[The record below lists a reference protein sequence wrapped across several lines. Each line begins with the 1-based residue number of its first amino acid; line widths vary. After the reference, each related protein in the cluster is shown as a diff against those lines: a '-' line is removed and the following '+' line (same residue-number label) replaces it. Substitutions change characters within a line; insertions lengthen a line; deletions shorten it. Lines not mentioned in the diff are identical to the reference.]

1 MGSAPPW
8 RGPRAGA
15 EDLNVMSFLFCLE
28 LSDIPVGPCRGLY
41 ILAAPPQVKSSSLRT
56 LQRGGKRR
64 RSRYQ
69 QQQRHHPV
77 WEEPSQGS
85 DAAAASA
92 DPFGRCMDLAL
103 GVGGGGGAD
112 SDDDDDD
119 DYQDLQEEEALPAC
133 RRILLKERRLL
144 NLSEREEGRVVV
156 YLASGGYRH
165 FIDRRLPSAPSYIF
179 SGLHSGAGRQVHGWS
194 NRQFTDLTLVF
205 KADSSSSVSQICF
218 LNHHGAFYHYQGHD
232 ETCPRHRDAATVAFQ
247 VNEAT
252 QMMDRFRMG
261 LAYRWSNVYP
271 QACSFRYS
279 TTLSCD
285 FVHGKEIP
293 GLDSDEVTCRTLEAR
308 IEADL
313 DRENYW
319 LPSKAPYLNQ
329 EEIVKGIAD
338 GSLTGFVTLKGGKE
352 TAVDPRH
359 PLVTQVTSNFGFC
372 VQNYA
377 PQQHEISPF
386 TKRQIARHFKFV
398 AVDEATGESHWDM
411 TKVDEWL
418 TTQPQRTLNSGTF
431 HSEETIST
439 TYLKWLMKVRGFQD
453 FIVTHLALYEFRNWS
468 GEFLKP
474 ILQTRHECK
483 QKGDTVA
490 AECLKLIGNG
500 SFGYNGLESSNY
512 STVRIMT
519 DESLR
524 RQRRHNVMGT
534 FNLKHVNLI
543 GLVKVRQK
551 KKRSHNRA
559 LPAAAEED
567 EDERQQQRRRQLQ
580 RHKRRQSAKM
590 FFSDEAAVA
599 DDDEDEDDWDDE
611 EEEEED
617 RERDNVL
624 GLLDRLPSPAAA
636 ADDDQDDNRY
646 EWHYRFLYTVEMSGH
661 RRPVFNNA
669 AKAVAI
675 LSNSKVLFFDHL
687 HRMMSCLNPK
697 CAELCY
703 VDTDSCIWSL
713 SFDSLDDCLLPD
725 KKQEWLEADIIA
737 DESSP
742 LSCHGKMK
750 LEGNFRAGRFKTM
763 KIYRLYS
770 KDNYY
775 TRCKG
780 VQKAIGER
788 LPESSFD
795 AFADDQRRIHR
806 TVLRPTKCGEIIVGH
821 ETRSLAIPFNLKR
834 FVTDDGIHSFP
845 FSSVTQ
851 LMMHNA

>member
-1 MGSAPPW
+1 
-8 RGPRAGA
+8 
-15 EDLNVMSFLFCLE
+15 
-28 LSDIPVGPCRGLY
+28 
-41 ILAAPPQVKSSSLRT
+41 
-56 LQRGGKRR
+56 
-64 RSRYQ
+64 
-69 QQQRHHPV
+69 
-77 WEEPSQGS
+77 
-85 DAAAASA
+85 
-92 DPFGRCMDLAL
+92 
-103 GVGGGGGAD
+103 
-112 SDDDDDD
+112 
-119 DYQDLQEEEALPAC
+119 
-133 RRILLKERRLL
+133 
-144 NLSEREEGRVVV
+144 
-156 YLASGGYRH
+156 
-165 FIDRRLPSAPSYIF
+165 
-179 SGLHSGAGRQVHGWS
+179 
-194 NRQFTDLTLVF
+194 
-205 KADSSSSVSQICF
+205 
-218 LNHHGAFYHYQGHD
+218 
-232 ETCPRHRDAATVAFQ
+232 
-247 VNEAT
+247 
-252 QMMDRFRMG
+252 
-261 LAYRWSNVYP
+261 
-271 QACSFRYS
+271 
-279 TTLSCD
+279 
-285 FVHGKEIP
+285 
-293 GLDSDEVTCRTLEAR
+293 
-308 IEADL
+308 
-313 DRENYW
+313 
-319 LPSKAPYLNQ
+319 
-329 EEIVKGIAD
+329 
-338 GSLTGFVTLKGGKE
+338 
-352 TAVDPRH
+352 
-359 PLVTQVTSNFGFC
+359 
-372 VQNYA
+372 
-377 PQQHEISPF
+377 
-386 TKRQIARHFKFV
+386 
-398 AVDEATGESHWDM
+398 
-411 TKVDEWL
+411 
-418 TTQPQRTLNSGTF
+418 
-431 HSEETIST
+431 
-439 TYLKWLMKVRGFQD
+439 
-453 FIVTHLALYEFRNWS
+453 
-468 GEFLKP
+468 
-474 ILQTRHECK
+474 
-483 QKGDTVA
+483 
-490 AECLKLIGNG
+490 
-500 SFGYNGLESSNY
+500 
-512 STVRIMT
+512 
-519 DESLR
+519 
-524 RQRRHNVMGT
+524 
-534 FNLKHVNLI
+534 
-543 GLVKVRQK
+543 
-551 KKRSHNRA
+551 
-559 LPAAAEED
+559 
-567 EDERQQQRRRQLQ
+567 
-580 RHKRRQSAKM
+580 M

-611 EEEEED
+611 EEEEEED

-624 GLLDRLPSPAAA
+624 GLLDRLPSPAAAA